1 MRTIYEERNTDN
13 TKNRGCSILGLV
25 TGFQRRSSLFHH
37 TRSNVRESKFL
48 CLAVPQLWTRATDK
62 IAKAKCSRRI
72 NAQWTFREIT
82 QREIVPENWRIVVRD
97 MPEFISLR
105 NGDLNTSKT
114 IRAITIV
121 IERFSYFAF
130 LFTSVYVLVFLGWT
144 KHYRK
149 AANEIYIL
157 YLSLTGYLYARSFPN
172 LKHFDRNTWNVNR
185 VFGRRHF
192 SQQRYNFIGFISR
205 LAIRRSSVMFNI
217 RSRLNC
223 NHRELY
229 SDLFLR

>member
-1 MRTIYEERNTDN
+1 
-13 TKNRGCSILGLV
+13 
-25 TGFQRRSSLFHH
+25 
-37 TRSNVRESKFL
+37 
-48 CLAVPQLWTRATDK
+48 
-62 IAKAKCSRRI
+62 
-72 NAQWTFREIT
+72 
-82 QREIVPENWRIVVRD
+82 
-97 MPEFISLR
+97 MPEFISPH
-105 NGDLNTSKT
+105 NGGLNTSKT
-114 IRAITIV
+114 IRAMTIV

-130 LFTSVYVLVFLGWT
+130 LFASVYVLVFLAFLDWT

-157 YLSLTGYLYARSFPN
+157 YLPLTGYLYARSFPN

-217 RSRLNC
+217 RSRLNR